1 MADDLTIQQLRSLM
15 EKPLTA
21 RAAEIK
27 PADPAV
33 ARPDANPPVEGPSF
47 ADTLKESIAE
57 INNLQLQAD
66 ENMADLATGKNA
78 NVQETILAVEKADI
92 SFKLMM
98 EVRNKIISAY
108 QEVMRTQ
115 V

>member
-1 MADDLTIQQLRSLM
+1 MADEMAIQRIRSMLEPSALTGPNEIELQGPAR
-15 EKPLTA
+15 TA
-21 RAAEIK
+21 ESPEAQ
-27 PADPAV
+27 
-33 ARPDANPPVEGPSF
+33 GPSF

-57 INNLQLQAD
+57 VNGLQLQAD
-66 ENMADLATGKNA
+66 AAI
-78 NVQETILAVEKADI
+78 QELAVGNSTDVQGTIMAIGRADV